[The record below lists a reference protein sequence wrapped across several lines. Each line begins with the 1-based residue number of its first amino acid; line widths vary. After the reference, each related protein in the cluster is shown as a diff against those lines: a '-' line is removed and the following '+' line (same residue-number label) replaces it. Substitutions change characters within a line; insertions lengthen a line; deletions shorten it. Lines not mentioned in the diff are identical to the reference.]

1 MVNVINN
8 DYSFKTVRKY
18 YKSMARTKLTKKA
31 KVFNLLSKGNDVAWK
46 TLRTRFDLSSPRAM
60 IDTLRSEG
68 VMIYTNKSKSGTSYR
83 VGTPSKAVIAAG
95 QRALSTDGNYAYS

>member
-1 MVNVINN
+1 
-8 DYSFKTVRKY
+8 
-18 YKSMARTKLTKKA
+18 MARTKLTKKA

-95 QRALSTDGNYAYS
+95 QRALSTDGKYAYS

>member
-1 MVNVINN
+1 
-8 DYSFKTVRKY
+8 
-18 YKSMARTKLTKKA
+18 MARTKLTKKA

-68 VMIYTNKSKSGTSYR
+68 VMIYTNKSKTINIDY
-83 VGTPSKAVIAAG
+83 
-95 QRALSTDGNYAYS
+95 L

>member
-1 MVNVINN
+1 
-8 DYSFKTVRKY
+8 
-18 YKSMARTKLTKKA
+18 MARTKLTKKA